1 MTRHTPRAKVEDQSY
16 GAPADDHRPHRSE
29 ALDRMTIL
37 VMLNNY
43 MHDLAT
49 AIFAVSAITA
59 YLLRRSLALGGAP
72 EIVQPVVRGVVRVGI
87 VSLAWTLVFGFVR
100 GLTYRRYEWVEAAGR
115 DQVPVLVVKHV
126 ILVSLVIVG
135 CVVLYRLHRLGPA
148 VADSPASRPPSAAPS
163 SSVPSSTA

>member
-1 MTRHTPRAKVEDQSY
+1 LTRHTPRAKVEHRSE
-16 GAPADDHRPHRSE
+16 GIPADDHRPHRSE
-29 ALDRMTIL
+29 ALDRMAIL

-49 AIFAVSAITA
+49 AIFAVSTITA
-59 YLLRRSLALGGAP
+59 YLLRRSLALRGAP

-115 DQVPVLVVKHV
+115 DQIPVLAVKHV
-126 ILVSLVIVG
+126 ILVCLVIAG

-148 VADSPASRPPSAAPS
+148 AAEPDRS
-163 SSVPSSTA
+163 G